1 VNEGRSASIK
11 TLPAAVL
18 LIALT
23 ACSSGGAGPAPQ
35 PLASAQPAVSTGM
48 TASAASPLAS
58 ATSSP
63 TVTTRSTPSAHELYV
78 DRLTVYLCRH
88 CEARAAKAGIYLDRV
103 LTSALHRVASL
114 LPFPTNSVSIN
125 IRLGRIDLGHHT
137 QMLGY
142 TYGGDA
148 ATVTIPSSLRLLGS
162 VSEWLPTLA
171 HELHHVSRDTAGP
184 GLMGNLLDSVVAEGA
199 AVAFQEQ
206 AFPRYNTHIMDH
218 VLLPAQEAFAWR
230 KMKPHLMDSVME
242 QPQIIPRF
250 MLGRQGIPVL
260 AGYVIGYHIVRSY
273 LIRHPGSS
281 PAKLAVVP
289 SETIL
294 RGSGYSP

>member
-1 VNEGRSASIK
+1 MGGIELVNQRRKAVIRALRSAA
-11 TLPAAVL
+11 LVVL
-18 LIALT
+18 LSG
-23 ACSSGGAGPAPQ
+23 CSSSGDGPARRPI
-35 PLASAQPAVSTGM
+35 ASPHAVVSSSR
-48 TASAASPLAS
+48 TASLTSPPVS
-58 ATSSP
+58 SQSSSP
-63 TVTTRSTPSAHELYV
+63 TSTAGSTPTVRQLYV
-78 DRLTVYLCRH
+78 H
-88 CEARAAKAGIYLDRV
+88 CEARATKAGIDLDRV

-184 GLMGNLLDSVVAEGA
+184 GTMGNLLDKVVAEGA
-199 AVAFQEQ
+199 AVAFEKQ
-206 AFPRYNTHIMDH
+206 AFPRSATNYWDRL
-218 VLLPAQEAFAWR
+218 LLPRQEASAWR
-230 KMKPHLMDSVME
+230 KMKPHLRDSVLE
-242 QPQIIPRF
+242 HPQIVGKWMVGGHGVPIA
-250 MLGRQGIPVL
+250 
-260 AGYVIGYHIVRSY
+260 AGYVIGYHMVKAY
-273 LIRHPGSS
+273 LARHPGST
-281 PAKLAVVP
+281 PAELAVVP

-294 RGSGYSP
+294 RGSGYSR